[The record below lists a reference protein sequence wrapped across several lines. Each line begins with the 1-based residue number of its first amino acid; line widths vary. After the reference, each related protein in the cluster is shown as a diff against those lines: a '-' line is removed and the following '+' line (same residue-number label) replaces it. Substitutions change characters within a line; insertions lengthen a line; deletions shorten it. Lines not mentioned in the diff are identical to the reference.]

1 MPPLTQTGIETG
13 SMFRANAPALS
24 EPRVATK
31 WEVGLFV
38 GSTLLVTSWAQTL
51 EPGGQLSTAMATAA
65 RAVTQTVIPNI
76 EAGVEGPLVSLVA
89 LRIGIVG
96 SKR

>member
-1 MPPLTQTGIETG
+1 
-13 SMFRANAPALS
+13 
-24 EPRVATK
+24 
-31 WEVGLFV
+31 
-38 GSTLLVTSWAQTL
+38 
-51 EPGGQLSTAMATAA
+51 MATAA